1 MQIAGVASALPPNYY
16 PQQDLMAALTAYWE
30 TQLENPR
37 FLERLHTNTCVDG
50 RYLACPMEEYLGMD
64 TFGKTNEAW
73 RRAAQELGEQAVTD
87 ALAHARLDKSLL
99 GSFHF
104 MSITGICSPSVDAL
118 LVNRM
123 GLPRTI
129 KRVPVFG
136 LGCVGGAAGIARA
149 ADYVK
154 AYPDQVALLL
164 SVELCSLTL
173 QRDDLSVA
181 NLISSGLFGD
191 GAAAVLIAGSEVAVD
206 GPRIIATRSS
216 FYPETERVMGW
227 DVSETGF
234 KIVLSPEVPDVITR
248 NLRRDVDGFL
258 ADHGLSR
265 GDIGCWI
272 FHTGGPKILRA
283 TQDALEVG
291 QDAIQA
297 SWDCLRRTGNLSSSS
312 VLFVLEEVFKNRRPA
327 AGTWSLLGAMGPG
340 FCSELVLLRW

>member
-1 MQIAGVASALPPNYY
+1 
-16 PQQDLMAALTAYWE
+16 MAALTAYWE
-30 TQLENPR
+30 QRLENPR

-50 RYLACPMEEYLGMD
+50 RYLACPMEEYLGLD

-73 RRAAQELGEQAVTD
+73 RQSAQELGEQAVSG
-87 ALAHARLDKSLL
+87 ALTHSGLDKSLL
-99 GSFHF
+99 GSFTF

-123 GLPRTI
+123 NLPRTI

-191 GAAAVLIAGSEVAVD
+191 GAAAVLVAGAAVQSD
-206 GPRIIATRSS
+206 GPEIVATRSS
-216 FYPETERVMGW
+216 FYPDTERVMGW

-234 KIVLSPEVPDVITR
+234 KIVLSPEVPDVVTK

-258 ADHGLSR
+258 GDHGLTR
-265 GDIGCWI
+265 ADIGCWI

-283 TQDALEVG
+283 TQDALGVG
-291 QDAIQA
+291 QEAIQV

-327 AGTWSLLGAMGPG
+327 AGTWSLLGAMGPA
-340 FCSELVLLRW
+340 FCSELLLLRW